1 MSYLRASALEFRM
14 RYLTHALIFG
24 LGFWSPWD
32 RLLPHG
38 NALILNASAWPALAS
53 LPWKAG
59 WLSFPV
65 STEVILVLGIVLAVL
80 GAFLRTW
87 GSAYLGSNIVKDGAM
102 HAGIV
107 ADGPYRRM
115 RNPLYVG
122 TFLHVLA
129 LALLMPPTGAIF
141 AVLLTGLVQARLIAG
156 EEYFL
161 SGTLGPAYAAYKA
174 IVPRLLPSLKA
185 RIPASG
191 AAARWGQ
198 AILGETYM
206 IGFAL
211 SLAVFGWRY
220 DRTLLDKCVLISFG
234 VSLIARAALPPAPQ
248 KQEPATSPGV

>member
-1 MSYLRASALEFRM
+1 MNYLRASALEFRL
-14 RYLTHALIFG
+14 RYLTHVLIFG
-24 LGFWSPWD
+24 LGFWAPWD
-32 RLLPHG
+32 RLLPRG
-38 NALILNASAWPALAS
+38 NVLILNASAWPALAS

-65 STEVILVLGIVLAVL
+65 ATEVILVIGIISAFL

-102 HAGIV
+102 RAGIV
-107 ADGPYRRM
+107 ADGPFRRV
-115 RNPLYVG
+115 RNPLYLG
-122 TFLHVLA
+122 TFLHALA

-161 SGTLGPAYAAYKA
+161 SNSLGPAYTVYKA
-174 IVPRLLPSLKA
+174 TVPRILPSLTP

-191 AAARWGQ
+191 AAPRWFQ

-206 IGFAL
+206 ILFAL

-220 DRTLLDKCVLISFG
+220 DRTLLDKCVLISLG
-234 VSLIARAALPPAPQ
+234 LSLIARAAIPPAPQ
-248 KQEPATSPGV
+248 KQEPATSTGV

>member
-1 MSYLRASALEFRM
+1 MNYLRASAIEFRL
-14 RYLTHALIFG
+14 RFLTHAFIFG

-32 RLLPHG
+32 RLLPRG
-38 NALILNASAWPALAS
+38 NSLVINASAWPALAA

-65 STEVILVLGIVLAVL
+65 ATELVLVLGIVAASL

-87 GSAYLGSNIVKDGAM
+87 GSAYLGSSIVKDGAM

-107 ADGPYRRM
+107 ADGPYRRA
-115 RNPLYVG
+115 RNPLYLG

-129 LALLMPPTGAIF
+129 LSLLMPPTGAIF

-156 EEYFL
+156 EEWFL
-161 SGTLGPAYAAYKA
+161 SQALGASYAAYKA
-174 IVPRLLPSLKA
+174 AVPRIVPSLTP

-191 AAARWGQ
+191 AAPRWMQ
-198 AILGETYM
+198 AVLGEVYM
-206 IGFAL
+206 IGVAV

-220 DRTLLDKCVLISFG
+220 DRILLDKCVLISLG
-234 VSLIARAALPPAPQ
+234 LSLIARAAIPPAPQ
-248 KQEPATSPGV
+248 KQEPATGAGM